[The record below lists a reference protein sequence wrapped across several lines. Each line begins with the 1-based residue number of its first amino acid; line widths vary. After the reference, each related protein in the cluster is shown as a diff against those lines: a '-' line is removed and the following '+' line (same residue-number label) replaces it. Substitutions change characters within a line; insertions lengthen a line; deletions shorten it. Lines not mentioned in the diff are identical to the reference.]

1 MLNFNQMTEIFL
13 VIVLIVV
20 LILSYL
26 ERRDLYDRLMA
37 KDLKDLK
44 VNTQKD
50 EPNQLEPEVE
60 NLFIPLEDAREDIE
74 KDLNG

>member
-1 MLNFNQMTEIFL
+1 MINFSQMTEISL

-26 ERRDLYDRLMA
+26 ERKDLHNRLMA

-44 VNTQKD
+44 DNTQKE
-50 EPNQLEPEVE
+50 EPNHLEPEE
-60 NLFIPLEDAREDIE
+60 DNLFIPLEDARQDIE